1 MLSSLMKVAAAATAV
16 LSVTE
21 AVAVPSRNVL
31 LPRQAAVLGY
41 TYDACYTEATGIRAL
56 SANSYY
62 DDA

>member
-1 MLSSLMKVAAAATAV
+1 MFSSLVRVAVAATAV

-21 AVAVPSRNVL
+21 AAALPSRSVL
-31 LPRQAAVLGY
+31 APRQVQGY